1 MRKIKRISIVFLL
14 VFSLSVFLSGPVLA
28 AKKPVVVYTSLETEE
43 TVEYLK
49 LAKEEL
55 PGLDIKIIR
64 LSTGELGAR
73 MLAERNN
80 PQADVVW
87 GWAVTNMEDFRDRGL
102 LDRYKP
108 KGWNKIPAKFKDPNG
123 YWVAIDLYMAAFVL
137 NTQVMAKENLPKPK
151 GWHDLIN
158 PVYRGKLIM
167 PNPASSGTG
176 FLQVASILEM
186 FDPDYAK
193 KPVKKNKAWA
203 FLEKLD
209 KNMGQYIKSGS
220 KPAKL
225 TAAGEYAIGCSFA
238 FVYSSLKKKGFP
250 VEMVLPSEGAGYE
263 LEANALLK
271 GAKHKRAAKKFL
283 DWAISERA
291 MREYATFKLGV
302 TLPGIPG
309 PPDLPRL
316 ETIKL
321 APMDFQWQAT
331 NRGEILVI
339 WQDKFLR

>member
-1 MRKIKRISIVFLL
+1 MEKTKKILVPLLAFFFCVFLGTTA
-14 VFSLSVFLSGPVLA
+14 FA

-49 LAKEEL
+49 LAEKEL
-55 PGLDIKIIR
+55 PDLDIKIIR

-80 PQADVVW
+80 PQADLVW
-87 GWAVTNMEDFRDRGL
+87 GWAVTNMDDFRDRGML
-102 LDRYKP
+102 EKYKP
-108 KGWNKIPAKFKDPNG
+108 KGWSEIPAKFKDPNG
-123 YWVAIDLYMAAFVL
+123 HWVAIDLYMAAFVL
-137 NTQVMAKENLPKPK
+137 NTEVMAKNNLPKPA
-151 GWHDLIN
+151 GWNDLLN
-158 PVYRGKLIM
+158 PAYKGKLIM

-176 FLQVASILEM
+176 FLQVASLLEM
-186 FDPDYAK
+186 LDPEYAN
-193 KPVKKNKAWA
+193 KPVKDNKGWE
-203 FLEKLD
+203 FLENLD

-250 VEMVLPSEGAGYE
+250 VEMVLPEEGAGYE

-271 GAKHKRAAKKFL
+271 GAKHKAAAKKFL
-283 DWAISERA
+283 DWAVGESA
-291 MREYATFKLGV
+291 MREYAKFKLGV

-309 PPDLPRL
+309 PADLPQL

-321 APMDFQWQAT
+321 APMDFPWQAT
-331 NRGEILVI
+331 NRGEILVL